1 MKQWKKLA
9 ALALAGIMV
18 LAMTACAQTKET
30 ETKAPETTEKAEPVA
45 PTGEGTSVN
54 ETLLTN
60 VDPETYK
67 EYIGTW
73 YADGSSA
80 SYRIIVKDDG
90 IWELH
95 NGNAEIVASGT
106 LRMNEEEELLEMYD
120 PDGSLALS
128 MQIVANG
135 EVQVDVMMESLFDS
149 MSTTSF
155 LNVITNDISD
165 AHPTDIEDAGS
176 NDVSM
181 EEETPVLPP
190 VDDAEIAG

>member
-18 LAMTACAQTKET
+18 LAMTACVQTKET

-54 ETLLTN
+54 ETLLPN

-90 IWELH
+90 TWELH
-95 NGNAEIVASGT
+95 NGNSEIVASGT

-128 MQIVANG
+128 MQVIADG

-165 AHPTDIEDAGS
+165 AHPSDIEDAGS
-176 NDVSM
+176 NDM
-181 EEETPVLPP
+181 GAEEETPVLPP